1 MTRGK
6 AASPQV
12 SLQPAQVR
20 AGELVSAESYRV
32 IQARRS
38 GMTYD
43 KADGQP
49 GALITFT
56 PSKDGYFTRNT
67 VQEADGLYAEVKAA
81 TLPPPTVE
89 ASSITG
95 A

>member
-1 MTRGK
+1 MRGK

-12 SLQPAQVR
+12 SLQPAKVK

-38 GMTYD
+38 GMSYA
-43 KADGQP
+43 KAEGAP

-56 PSKDGYFTRNT
+56 PDRDGYFTRNT
-67 VQEADGLYAEVKAA
+67 VQEQDGLYAEVK
-81 TLPPPTVE
+81 
-89 ASSITG
+89 
-95 A
+95 